1 MNKNSI
7 IESIQNIAGV
17 ESVSNLCIT
26 TESEK
31 SMCVA
36 IHLMLTPEEVAL
48 RYYNSLVKS
57 EKINDETTT
66 FDFVNKITNESVNLY
81 SLLQLNSTEFDASKL
96 AEISLLCDAMSIHYG
111 IDLNK
116 EKEAVMLKNEQRT
129 NR

>member
-1 MNKNSI
+1 MNNKKSTI
-7 IESIQNIAGV
+7 IESIQGIAGV
-17 ESVSNLCIT
+17 GNVSHLCISP
-26 TESEK
+26 ESDD
-31 SMCVA
+31 
-36 IHLMLTPEEVAL
+36 LMVVEINLRLSPEEVAL

-116 EKEAVMLKNEQRT
+116 EKEAVMLKNEV
-129 NR
+129 

>member
-1 MNKNSI
+1 MNNKKSTI
-7 IESIQNIAGV
+7 IESIQGIAGV
-17 ESVSNLCIT
+17 GNVSHLCISP
-26 TESEK
+26 ESDD
-31 SMCVA
+31 
-36 IHLMLTPEEVAL
+36 LMVVEINLRLSPEEVAL

-116 EKEAVMLKNEQRT
+116 EKEAVMLKNEGL
-129 NR
+129 